1 MIIDVLVTFAP
12 DEQWSLF
19 DWVKMQDELKILLGR
34 DVDIAEKTGFKNP
47 YRRREILT
55 HYQVIYAQPES

>member
-1 MIIDVLVTFAP
+1 MIIDVLVTSAT

-19 DWVKMQDELKILLGR
+19 DWVKMQDELKILPGR
-34 DVDIAEKTGFKNP
+34 DVDIAEKAGFKNP
-47 YRRREILT
+47 YRRREFLT